1 MSGLTGVELTRF
13 RARRT
18 IMALVLLAI
27 VLSGVFAAKTAWD
40 TRPIS
45 AEDLATAQA
54 QAEIESKQESTQ
66 TDLKRCQANPDE
78 YLGDNGSAQDC
89 AAQILPKAEWFLNR
103 EPLRIGAVLQEQGV
117 SVALLVI
124 VLLVLAGATF
134 AGSDWASG
142 SISNQL
148 LFEAR
153 RSRIWAAKAAAVG
166 IGSLVAAA
174 VALAVFWVPVWLV
187 ALQRDV
193 PVPTVVE
200 HHLLWHLVRA
210 LVLAALAAVLAY
222 GLTMLF
228 RHTVATLGL
237 LFGAS
242 VGAEI
247 LLSLLP
253 FSGSGRLS
261 PSHSA
266 FAWLL
271 GRTQYYDPSLICDSG
286 PDGCDQLRTLH
297 MWPAGALM
305 GGVLLVVLVAS
316 LGSFRR
322 RDLP

>member
-1 MSGLTGVELTRF
+1 MTGLFRVELSRF
-13 RARRT
+13 RSRRS
-18 IMALVLLAI
+18 IMALVLAAI

-45 AEDLATAQA
+45 AQDRATAQA
-54 QAEIESKQESTQ
+54 QAQIESKQASTQ
-66 TDLKRCQANPDE
+66 SVLEDCLARPDE
-78 YLGDNGSAQDC
+78 YVGENGTAADC
-89 AAQILPKAEWFLNR
+89 ADQILPKAEQFLNR
-103 EPLRIGAVLQEQGV
+103 EPLRIRPVLEGQGV
-117 SVALLVI
+117 SVTLLVT
-124 VLLVLAGATF
+124 VLLVLVGATF

-153 RSRIWAAKAAAVG
+153 RPRIWAAKAVAVG
-166 IGSLVAAA
+166 IGSLVSGA
-174 VALAVFWVPVWLV
+174 VALAVFWAPVWLV
-187 ALQRDV
+187 GLQRHI
-193 PVPTVVE
+193 PVPSTVE
-200 HHLLWHLVRA
+200 HELVWHLVRA
-210 LVLAALAAVLAY
+210 LVLMELAPTLAY
-222 GLTMLF
+222 ALTMLF

-261 PSHSA
+261 PSHNA

-271 GRTQYYDPSLICDSG
+271 GSTQYFDPSLSCDAS
-286 PDGCDQLRTLH
+286 PNGCSKLSTLT

-305 GGVLLVVLVAS
+305 GAVLLVVLAVS
-316 LGSFRR
+316 LWSFRR